1 MGIKASFGG
10 GIVAA
15 VMAATA
21 LSSTVCA
28 DAQTTELKYD
38 WGVCD
43 TLAMYN
49 VGPGIT
55 YSKLVYHDKPL
66 IIWLVEVDLTNQYNS
81 VEQAPSRMAVPDTK
95 RWTVPTF
102 QTELSKP
109 GHNVCVAWN
118 HDFFSYDDGIAIGL
132 NIHNGQPNYTKF
144 SRSTLAFDDK
154 KHAEVFR
161 AGINPYV
168 VIGEEKA
175 YIDFFNRAAVS
186 YRGNC
191 VLYNMFNAST
201 LTEAGRYIALQP
213 IDKWAV
219 NRPEGT
225 RCRVTAI
232 SDEPIQTSA
241 DTYVL
246 YLRNEKLHALDNA
259 AVGDIA
265 TVYQTFDAPL
275 WGVIPE
281 NIMEGFHGYVSI
293 VHDGVLH
300 KGEYDDFENGSGYPN
315 GRSYELSSRTMAG
328 INKEGSRLYMA
339 VNEAGSGKSEAINCI
354 EMAAFLVEHGAND
367 VVNFDSGGSAAIS
380 LDGEMLNYPMRGG
393 SIRPVA
399 DAMLA
404 VSTAPEDDVAASIG
418 FTNRRRRMPMLG
430 ATPLGVMAYNMYGD
444 IVSKD
449 VTKDCSFECVP
460 AELGY
465 VDADGVLHASDNAV
479 SGKIVATYNA
489 AGKTLTAEMPVFLAQ
504 IDGVKP
510 AKSAMLIDK
519 YRRQILGLRGVCGGI
534 NIDVD
539 PSAFEWTASPEGV
552 VEIDDKGYVTG
563 KANGTTTITG
573 RYNGLEVNVEVTV
586 EIPESDIDI
595 TRFDDGT
602 VFGMK
607 YASTL
612 IKNFSA
618 VTTDLPEGWDRG
630 VSLTFDL
637 KSNRN
642 PLVTFNP
649 GASIRLYS
657 LPNSLTLTMNDR
669 DNIVKEIKMDF
680 VDAEGTRFNLTNA
693 VVSGQ
698 QDFVFK
704 FEESDGTEM
713 LTPRYPLTFEKM
725 YFTMVKKNVTGARLD
740 LRSITANYPGMG
752 AADDITTDA
761 RDGGAMVVRR
771 QGDNIAIELE
781 GANVGM
787 SKVRVSTISGAI
799 VLSAD
804 ADFSSGTAGV
814 YAPALAPGIYLVTVY
829 SDALSRPLTAKL
841 IVR

>member
-21 LSSTVCA
+21 LSSMVCA

-186 YRGNC
+186 YWGSC
-191 VLYNMFNAST
+191 VLYNMFNVST

-328 INKEGSRLYMA
+328 INKEGNRLYVA

-465 VDADGVLHASDNAV
+465 VDADGVLHAEAGQAV
-479 SGKIVATYNA
+479 GGLAKGMYVVNGKKV
-489 AGKTLTAEMPVFLAQ
+489 
-504 IDGVKP
+504 VK
-510 AKSAMLIDK
+510 
-519 YRRQILGLRGVCGGI
+519 
-534 NIDVD
+534 
-539 PSAFEWTASPEGV
+539 
-552 VEIDDKGYVTG
+552 
-563 KANGTTTITG
+563 
-573 RYNGLEVNVEVTV
+573 
-586 EIPESDIDI
+586 
-595 TRFDDGT
+595 
-602 VFGMK
+602 
-607 YASTL
+607 
-612 IKNFSA
+612 
-618 VTTDLPEGWDRG
+618 
-630 VSLTFDL
+630 
-637 KSNRN
+637 
-642 PLVTFNP
+642 
-649 GASIRLYS
+649 
-657 LPNSLTLTMNDR
+657 
-669 DNIVKEIKMDF
+669 
-680 VDAEGTRFNLTNA
+680 
-693 VVSGQ
+693 
-698 QDFVFK
+698 
-704 FEESDGTEM
+704 
-713 LTPRYPLTFEKM
+713 
-725 YFTMVKKNVTGARLD
+725 
-740 LRSITANYPGMG
+740 
-752 AADDITTDA
+752 
-761 RDGGAMVVRR
+761 
-771 QGDNIAIELE
+771 
-781 GANVGM
+781 
-787 SKVRVSTISGAI
+787 
-799 VLSAD
+799 
-804 ADFSSGTAGV
+804 
-814 YAPALAPGIYLVTVY
+814 
-829 SDALSRPLTAKL
+829 
-841 IVR
+841 

>member
-1 MGIKASFGG
+1 MRIKASIGG
-10 GIVAA
+10 RIVAA
-15 VMAATA
+15 AMAALTLP
-21 LSSTVCA
+21 LSVSA

-66 IIWLVEVDLTNQYNS
+66 ILWLVEIDLTNQYNK
-81 VEQAPSRMAVPDTK
+81 VEQAPSRMSVPDAT

-102 QTELSKP
+102 QKELSKP
-109 GHNVCVAWN
+109 GHNVRVAWN
-118 HDFFSYDDGIAIGL
+118 HDFFSYGGGYTIGL
-132 NIHNGQPNYTKF
+132 NIHDGQPNYTKF

-161 AGINPYV
+161 ANISPYV
-168 VIGEEKA
+168 VIGDEKV
-175 YIDFFNRAAVS
+175 YIDFYNRSADAFYGS
-186 YRGNC
+186 C
-191 VLYNMFNAST
+191 VLFNMFNAST
-201 LTEAGRYIALQP
+201 LTDAGRYIALQP
-213 IDKWAV
+213 IDTWAV

-232 SDEPIQTSA
+232 SDEPIQTTA

-246 YLRNEKLHALDNA
+246 YLRNEKQHALDNA
-259 AVGDIA
+259 AVGNIA
-265 TVYQTFDAPL
+265 TVYQTFDAPQ

-300 KGEYDDFENGSGYPN
+300 KGEYDNFENGSSYPN
-315 GRSYELSSRTMAG
+315 GRSYELSSRTMVG
-328 INKEGSRLYMA
+328 INKEGTRVYVA
-339 VNEAGSGKSEAINCI
+339 VNEAGSGKSAAIDCI
-354 EMAAFLVEHGAND
+354 EMAAFLVDCGAND

-404 VSTAPEDDVAASIG
+404 VSTAPEDNAAASIG

-430 ATPLGVMAYNMYGD
+430 ATPLGVMSYNAYGD

-449 VTKDCSFECVP
+449 VTQDCTFECVP

-465 VDADGVLHASDNAV
+465 VDADGVLHASDKAV
-479 SGKIVATYNA
+479 SGKIVATYTA
-489 AGKTLTAEMPVFLAQ
+489 AGKTLTAEMPIYLAQ

-510 AKSAMLIDK
+510 VNSALLIDK
-519 YRRQILGLRGVCGGI
+519 YRRQLLGLSGDCGGI

-539 PSAFEWTASPEGV
+539 PSAFAWTASPEGI
-552 VEIDDKGYVTG
+552 VEIDDNGYVTG
-563 KANGTTTITG
+563 KTNGTTTITG
-573 RYNGLEVNVEVTV
+573 IYNNLEVKIDVTV

-602 VFGMK
+602 IFGMK
-607 YASTL
+607 YASAL
-612 IKNFSA
+612 IKNLTSS
-618 VTTDLPEGWDRG
+618 TTDLPEGWDRG
-630 VSLTFDL
+630 AALTFDL

-642 PLVTFNP
+642 PMVTFNP
-649 GASIRLYS
+649 GASFKLYS

-669 DNIVKEIKMDF
+669 DNVVDGIKMDF
-680 VDAEGTRFNLTNA
+680 VDAKGTRFSLTSA
-693 VVSGQ
+693 TVSGQ
-698 QDFVFK
+698 QDYVFK

-752 AADDITTDA
+752 AVDDITVDA
-761 RDGGAMVVRR
+761 RRNGALTAGQ
-771 QGDNIAIELE
+771 QGDNIVLALGDAS
-781 GANVGM
+781 GAAR
-787 SKVRVSTISGAI
+787 VRVSTLSGAMAMA
-799 VLSAD
+799 AD
-804 ADFSSGTAGV
+804 VEFIGATASI
-814 YAPALAPGIYLVTVY
+814 YAPALAPGIYIVTVY
-829 SDALSRPLTAKL
+829 PAAGRPASTKL
-841 IVR
+841 IIR

>member
-1 MGIKASFGG
+1 MQMKASLGG
-10 GIVAA
+10 EIVAA
-15 VMAATA
+15 MMAATA
-21 LSSTVCA
+21 LSSMVCA
-28 DAQTTELKYD
+28 EAQTTELKYD

-66 IIWLVEVDLTNQYNS
+66 IVWLVEVDLTNPYNK

-95 RWTVPTF
+95 RWTIPTF

-118 HDFFSYDDGIAIGL
+118 HDFFSYDGGYAIGL
-132 NIHNGQPNYTKF
+132 NIHEGQPNYTKF

-161 AGINPYV
+161 AGISPYV
-168 VIGEEKA
+168 VIGDEKV
-175 YIDFFNRAAVS
+175 YIDFYNRAANAFYGS
-186 YRGNC
+186 C
-191 VLYNMFNAST
+191 VFFNMYNAST
-201 LTEAGRYIALQP
+201 LTEAGHYIALQP
-213 IDKWAV
+213 IDSWAV

-246 YLRNEKLHALDNA
+246 YLRNEKLHALDKA

-265 TVYQTFDAPL
+265 TVYQTFDAPT

-300 KGEYDDFENGSGYPN
+300 KGEYDDFENGSSYPN

-328 INKEGSRLYMA
+328 INKEGNRLYVA
-339 VNEAGSGKSEAINCI
+339 VNEAGSGKSEAIDCI
-354 EMAAFLVEHGAND
+354 EMAAFLVDHGAND

-404 VSTAPEDDVAASIG
+404 VSTAPAADDAASIG

-430 ATPLGVMAYNMYGD
+430 ATPLGVMAYNEYGD

-449 VTKDCSFECVP
+449 ITKDCTFECIP

-510 AKSAMLIDK
+510 ANSSLLIDK
-519 YRRQILGLRGVCGGI
+519 YRRQLLGLCGVCGGI

-539 PSAFEWTASPEGV
+539 PSAFEWSASPEGI
-552 VEIDDKGYVTG
+552 VEIDDNGYVTG
-563 KANGTTTITG
+563 KANGTATVTG
-573 RYNGLEVNVEVTV
+573 TYKDLEVNMEVTV

-607 YASTL
+607 YASAL
-612 IKNFSA
+612 IKNLTSN
-618 VTTDLPEGWDRG
+618 TTDFPEGWDRG
-630 VSLTFDL
+630 ASLTFDL

-642 PLVTFNP
+642 PMVTFNP

-669 DNIVKEIKMDF
+669 DNVVSGIKMDF
-680 VDAEGTRFNLTNA
+680 VDAEGTRFSLTNA
-693 VVSGQ
+693 TVPEQ
-698 QDFVFK
+698 QEYVFK
-704 FEESDGTEM
+704 FAESDGTEM

-725 YFTMVKKNVTGARLD
+725 YFTMVKKSVTGARLD

-752 AADDITTDA
+752 AVDDITVDA
-761 RDGGAMVVRR
+761 RRDGALIAGQ
-771 QGDNIAIELE
+771 QGDNIVLILDEAS
-781 GANVGM
+781 GAAR
-787 SKVRVSTISGAI
+787 VRVSTLSGA
-799 VLSAD
+799 VALSAD
-804 ADFSSGTAGV
+804 TEFVGATATV
-814 YAPALAPGIYLVTVY
+814 YAPALAPGIYIVTVY
-829 SDALSRPLTAKL
+829 PAAGRPASAKL
-841 IVR
+841 IIR

>member
-1 MGIKASFGG
+1 MRIKASLGG
-10 GIVAA
+10 SIAAA

-66 IIWLVEVDLTNQYNS
+66 IMWLVEVDLTNPYNK
-81 VEQAPSRMAVPDTK
+81 VEQAPSRMAIPDAK

-118 HDFFSYDDGIAIGL
+118 HDFFSYDDGITIGL
-132 NIHNGQPNYTKF
+132 NIHDGQPNYTKF

-161 AGINPYV
+161 ANLTPHV
-168 VIGEEKA
+168 TIGDQTA
-175 YIDFFNRAAVS
+175 YIDFFNRGAVS
-186 YRGNC
+186 YWGSC
-191 VLYNMFNAST
+191 VLYNMFNVST
-201 LTEAGRYIALQP
+201 LTEAGHYIALQP
-213 IDKWAV
+213 IDSWAV

-225 RCRVTAI
+225 RCRVTAV

-281 NIMEGFHGYVSI
+281 NIIEGFHGYVSI

-328 INKEGSRLYMA
+328 INKEGNRLYVA
-339 VNEAGSGKSEAINCI
+339 VNEAGSGKSEAIDCI
-354 EMAAFLVEHGAND
+354 EMAAFLVDHGAYD

-404 VSTAPEDDVAASIG
+404 VSTAPAADDAASIG

-430 ATPLGVMAYNMYGD
+430 ATPLGVMSYNVYGD

-449 VTKDCSFECVP
+449 VTKDCTFECVP

-465 VDADGVLHASDNAV
+465 VDADGVLHASNNAV

-510 AKSAMLIDK
+510 ANSTLLIDK
-519 YRRQILGLRGVCGGI
+519 YRRQLLGLRGVCAGI

-539 PSAFEWTASPEGV
+539 PSAFVWTASPEGV
-552 VEIDDKGYVTG
+552 VEIDANGFVTG
-563 KANGTTTITG
+563 KANGTATVTG
-573 RYNGLEVNVEVTV
+573 IYKDLEVKVDVTV

-607 YASTL
+607 YASAL

-630 VSLTFDL
+630 AALTFDL

-649 GASIRLYS
+649 GASIKLYS

-669 DNIVKEIKMDF
+669 DNVVSEIKMDF
-680 VDAEGTRFNLTNA
+680 VDAEGTRFSLSNT
-693 VVSGQ
+693 VVPGQ
-698 QDFVFK
+698 QDYVFK

-713 LTPRYPLTFEKM
+713 LTPRYPVTFEKM
-725 YFTMVKKNVTGARLD
+725 YFTMVKKAVTGARLD

-752 AADDITTDA
+752 AVDDVTFDA
-761 RDGGAMVVRR
+761 RRGGALIAGQ
-771 QGDNIAIELE
+771 QGDNIVLALGDAS
-781 GANVGM
+781 GAAR
-787 SKVRVSTISGAI
+787 VRVSTLSGAMAMA
-799 VLSAD
+799 AD
-804 ADFSSGTAGV
+804 VEFVGATASI
-814 YAPALAPGIYLVTVY
+814 YAPALAPGIYIVTVY
-829 SDALSRPLTAKL
+829 PAVGRPASAKL
-841 IVR
+841 IIR

>member
-1 MGIKASFGG
+1 MQMKASLGG
-10 GIVAA
+10 EIVAA
-15 VMAATA
+15 MMAATA
-21 LSSTVCA
+21 LSSMVCA
-28 DAQTTELKYD
+28 EAQTTELKYD

-66 IIWLVEVDLTNQYNS
+66 IVWLVEVDLTNPYNK
-81 VEQAPSRMAVPDTK
+81 VEQSPSRMAVPDTK

-109 GHNVCVAWN
+109 GHNVRVAWN
-118 HDFFSYDDGIAIGL
+118 HDFFSYDGGYAIGL
-132 NIHNGQPNYTKF
+132 NIHEGQPNYTKF

-161 AGINPYV
+161 AGISPYV
-168 VIGEEKA
+168 VIGDEKV
-175 YIDFFNRAAVS
+175 YIDFYNRAANAFYGS
-186 YRGNC
+186 C
-191 VLYNMFNAST
+191 VFFNMYNAST
-201 LTEAGRYIALQP
+201 LTEAGHYIALQP
-213 IDKWAV
+213 IDGWAV

-232 SDEPIQTSA
+232 SDEPMQTSV

-246 YLRNEKLHALDNA
+246 YLRNEKLHALDKA

-265 TVYQTFDAPL
+265 TVYQTFDAPT

-300 KGEYDDFENGSGYPN
+300 KGEYDDFENGSSYPN

-328 INKEGSRLYMA
+328 INKEGNRLYVA
-339 VNEAGSGKSEAINCI
+339 VNEAGSGKSEAIDCI
-354 EMAAFLVEHGAND
+354 EMAAFLVDHGAND

-404 VSTAPEDDVAASIG
+404 VSTAPAADDAASIG

-430 ATPLGVMAYNMYGD
+430 ATPLGVMAYNEYGD

-449 VTKDCSFECVP
+449 ITKDCTFECIP

-510 AKSAMLIDK
+510 ANSSLLIDK
-519 YRRQILGLRGVCGGI
+519 YRRQLLGLCGVCGGI

-539 PSAFEWTASPEGV
+539 PSAFEWSASPEGI
-552 VEIDDKGYVTG
+552 VEIDDNGYVTG
-563 KANGTTTITG
+563 KANGTATVTG
-573 RYNGLEVNVEVTV
+573 TYKDLEVNMEVTV

-607 YASTL
+607 YASAL
-612 IKNFSA
+612 IKNLTSN
-618 VTTDLPEGWDRG
+618 TTDFPEGWDRG
-630 VSLTFDL
+630 ASLTFDL

-642 PLVTFNP
+642 PMVTFNP

-669 DNIVKEIKMDF
+669 DNVVSGIKMDF
-680 VDAEGTRFNLTNA
+680 VDAEGTRFSLTNA
-693 VVSGQ
+693 TVPEQ
-698 QDFVFK
+698 QEYVFK
-704 FEESDGTEM
+704 FAESDGTEM

-725 YFTMVKKNVTGARLD
+725 YFTMVKKSVTGARLD

-752 AADDITTDA
+752 AVDDIMVDA
-761 RDGGAMVVRR
+761 RRDGALIAGQ
-771 QGDNIAIELE
+771 QGDNIVLVLGDAS
-781 GANVGM
+781 GAAR
-787 SKVRVSTISGAI
+787 VRVSTLSGA
-799 VLSAD
+799 VALSAD
-804 ADFSSGTAGV
+804 ADFASGSVAV
-814 YAPALAPGIYLVTVY
+814 YAPALAPGIYIVTVY
-829 SDALSRPLTAKL
+829 PAAGRPASAKL
-841 IVR
+841 IIR

>member
-1 MGIKASFGG
+1 M
-10 GIVAA
+10 
-15 VMAATA
+15 
-21 LSSTVCA
+21 
-28 DAQTTELKYD
+28 
-38 WGVCD
+38 
-43 TLAMYN
+43 
-49 VGPGIT
+49 
-55 YSKLVYHDKPL
+55 
-66 IIWLVEVDLTNQYNS
+66 
-81 VEQAPSRMAVPDTK
+81 
-95 RWTVPTF
+95 
-102 QTELSKP
+102 
-109 GHNVCVAWN
+109 
-118 HDFFSYDDGIAIGL
+118 
-132 NIHNGQPNYTKF
+132 
-144 SRSTLAFDDK
+144 
-154 KHAEVFR
+154 
-161 AGINPYV
+161 
-168 VIGEEKA
+168 
-175 YIDFFNRAAVS
+175 
-186 YRGNC
+186 
-191 VLYNMFNAST
+191 
-201 LTEAGRYIALQP
+201 TEAGHYIALQP
-213 IDKWAV
+213 IDGWAV

-232 SDEPIQTSA
+232 SDEPMQTSV

-246 YLRNEKLHALDNA
+246 YLRNEKLHALDKA

-265 TVYQTFDAPL
+265 TVYQTFDAPT

-300 KGEYDDFENGSGYPN
+300 KGEYDDFENGSSYPN

-328 INKEGSRLYMA
+328 INKEGNRLYVA
-339 VNEAGSGKSEAINCI
+339 VNEAGSGKSEAIDCI
-354 EMAAFLVEHGAND
+354 EMAAFLVDHGAND

-404 VSTAPEDDVAASIG
+404 VSTAPAADDAASIG

-430 ATPLGVMAYNMYGD
+430 ATPLGVMAYNEYGD

-449 VTKDCSFECVP
+449 ITKDCTFECIP

-510 AKSAMLIDK
+510 ANSSLLIDK
-519 YRRQILGLRGVCGGI
+519 YRRQLLGLCGVCGGI

-539 PSAFEWTASPEGV
+539 PSAFEWSASPEGI
-552 VEIDDKGYVTG
+552 VEIDDNGYVTG
-563 KANGTTTITG
+563 KANGTATVTG
-573 RYNGLEVNVEVTV
+573 TYKDLEVNMEVTV

-607 YASTL
+607 YASAL
-612 IKNFSA
+612 IKNLTSN
-618 VTTDLPEGWDRG
+618 TTDFPEGWDRG
-630 VSLTFDL
+630 ASLTFDL

-642 PLVTFNP
+642 PMVTFNP

-669 DNIVKEIKMDF
+669 DNVVSGIKMDF
-680 VDAEGTRFNLTNA
+680 VDAEGTRFSLTNA
-693 VVSGQ
+693 TVPEQ
-698 QDFVFK
+698 QEYVFK
-704 FEESDGTEM
+704 FAESDGTEM

-725 YFTMVKKNVTGARLD
+725 YFTMVKKSVTGARLD

-752 AADDITTDA
+752 AVDDITVDA
-761 RDGGAMVVRR
+761 RRDGALIAGQ
-771 QGDNIAIELE
+771 QGDNIVLVLGDAS
-781 GANVGM
+781 GAAR
-787 SKVRVSTISGAI
+787 VRVSTLSGA
-799 VLSAD
+799 VALSAD
-804 ADFSSGTAGV
+804 ADFASGSVAV
-814 YAPALAPGIYLVTVY
+814 YAPALAPGIYIVTVY
-829 SDALSRPLTAKL
+829 PAAGRPASAKL
-841 IVR
+841 IIR